1 MADDGFVA
9 LIVEDVEVCVCDET
23 AEGHDCVFF
32 EIEAGHFAVDPDEGV
47 FGAGLGHGG
56 GGGGVES

>member
-9 LIVEDVEVCVCDET
+9 LIVEDIEVCVCDET
-23 AEGHDCVFF
+23 AEGHYGVFF

-47 FGAGLGHGG
+47 AGAGFGHVG
-56 GGGGVES
+56 